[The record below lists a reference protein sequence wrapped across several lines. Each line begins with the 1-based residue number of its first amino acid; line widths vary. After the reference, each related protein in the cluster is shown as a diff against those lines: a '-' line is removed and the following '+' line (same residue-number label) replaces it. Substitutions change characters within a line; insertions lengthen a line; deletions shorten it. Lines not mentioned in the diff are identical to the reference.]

1 MYNRGFKIYF
11 LAAALIIVSL
21 TGCKKWLDTDP
32 PLQVVENTVL
42 STEQGFKEALN
53 GVYLQ
58 MGGKSVY
65 GRDMTF
71 GLMSVLGRSYD
82 TTISPAIANL
92 YYQGARY
99 NFQDPEVKATFN
111 TIWNNLYI
119 SIANVNNLLEN
130 AETMQNVFT
139 GNNYNTTKG
148 EALALRAFL
157 HFDLLRMFAP
167 SPAAAGLNASAIP
180 YVSKIS
186 PYAEPVS
193 TTGVVLDLCIADL
206 KTAESLLSQTD
217 ITTSRLNYWGVKG
230 LLARI
235 YLYKGDLQNAQV
247 YALSV
252 INSNKFPLYTGTS
265 TTDWMFNK
273 EHVFSL
279 YSSLNISTN
288 DYYKSVLNTNPP
300 LGFTV
305 LNQTALYVTGGGATS
320 DLRKGAGGAGA
331 FVDPATGAVN
341 FSISNNN
348 ISPRKCYAT
357 TANLANVL
365 PMIRVTEM
373 YYIAAE
379 CATAALDSLK
389 ATDLLDSVRV
399 HRNLPKYTLPALK
412 RDSLNIEIRKEYQK
426 EFLAEGQMF
435 YFYKR
440 KNLTIASL
448 PFTKVPVVADASY
461 VFIKPE

>member
-1 MYNRGFKIYF
+1 MHNRGFKIYF
-11 LAAALIIVSL
+11 LAVALIVMSL
-21 TGCKKWLDTDP
+21 TGCKKWLDTDH
-32 PLQVVENTVL
+32 PLQVDENTVL
-42 STEQGFKEALN
+42 SNEQGFKEALN

-99 NFQDPEVKATFN
+99 NFQDPELKATFKD
-111 TIWNNLYI
+111 IWNNLYI
-119 SIANVNNLLEN
+119 SIANVNNVLEN
-130 AETMQNVFT
+130 AETRQNVFT
-139 GNNYNTTKG
+139 GNNYNTIKG

-186 PYAEPVS
+186 PYAEPAS
-193 TTGVVLDLCIADL
+193 TTGAFLDLCIADL

-217 ITTSRLNYWGVKG
+217 MTTSRLTHWGVKG

-235 YLYKGDLQNAQV
+235 YLYKGDLQNAQT

-252 INSNKFPLYTGTS
+252 INSNKFPMITAVNS
-265 TTDWMFNK
+265 DWMITK
-273 EHVFSL
+273 EHLFSL
-279 YSSLNISTN
+279 YISLNISTE
-288 DYYKSVLNTNPP
+288 YYKSVLNTTPP
-300 LGFTV
+300 LGFTTQ
-305 LNQTALYVTGGGATS
+305 NQTALFVTGGGATS
-320 DLRKGAGGAGA
+320 DFRRA
-331 FVDPATGAVN
+331 FLDPATATALGN
-341 FSISNNN
+341 TIM
-348 ISPRKCYAT
+348 PRKCYT
-357 TANLANVL
+357 IGNNNANVL

-399 HRNLPKYTLPALK
+399 HRGLPKYTLAALK
-412 RDSLNIEIRKEYQK
+412 RDSLNTEIRKEYQK
-426 EFLAEGQMF
+426 EFLSEGQMF

-440 KNLTIASL
+440 KDLPFASL

>member
-11 LAAALIIVSL
+11 LAVALIVVSL

-32 PLQVVENTVL
+32 PLQVDENTVL
-42 STEQGFKEALN
+42 SNEQGFKDALN

-58 MGGKSVY
+58 TGGKSVY

-99 NFQDPEVKATFN
+99 NFHDPEVKATFN
-111 TIWNNLYI
+111 AIWNNLYI
-119 SIANVNNLLEN
+119 SIANVNNVLEN
-130 AETMQNVFT
+130 AETRQNVFT

-148 EALALRAFL
+148 EALAIRAFL

-167 SPAAAGLNASAIP
+167 SPAAAGLNVPAIP

-186 PYAEPVS
+186 PYAEPTS
-193 TTGVVLDLCIADL
+193 TTGAVLDLCIADL

-252 INSNKFPLYTGTS
+252 INSNKFPMVTGTT

-273 EHVFSL
+273 EHLFSL
-279 YSSLNISTN
+279 YSSLNSSAQN
-288 DYYKSVLNTNPP
+288 YKSVLNTNPP
-300 LGFTV
+300 LGFSV

-320 DLRKGAGGAGA
+320 DLRKG
-331 FVDPATGAVN
+331 
-341 FSISNNN
+341 
-348 ISPRKCYAT
+348 
-357 TANLANVL
+357 
-365 PMIRVTEM
+365 
-373 YYIAAE
+373 
-379 CATAALDSLK
+379 
-389 ATDLLDSVRV
+389 
-399 HRNLPKYTLPALK
+399 
-412 RDSLNIEIRKEYQK
+412 
-426 EFLAEGQMF
+426 
-435 YFYKR
+435 
-440 KNLTIASL
+440 
-448 PFTKVPVVADASY
+448 
-461 VFIKPE
+461 

>member
-1 MYNRGFKIYF
+1 MYNRGFKFYF
-11 LAAALIIVSL
+11 LAAALIVVSL
-21 TGCKKWLDTDP
+21 TGCKKWLDTKP
-32 PLQVVENTVL
+32 PLQVDENTVL

-58 MGGKSVY
+58 MGNVNVY

-82 TTISPAIANL
+82 TTISPAIGSL
-92 YYQGARY
+92 YYQGAQY
-99 NFQDPEVKATFN
+99 NFQDPAVKTAFTN
-111 TIWNNLYI
+111 IWNNLYF
-119 SIANVNNLLEN
+119 SIANLNNVLGN
-130 AETMQNVFT
+130 VDSRQNVFT
-139 GNNYNTTKG
+139 GNNYNTIKG
-148 EALALRAFL
+148 EALGVRAFL
-157 HFDLLRMFAP
+157 HFDLVRMFAP
-167 SPAAAGLNASAIP
+167 SPAAAGLNVPAIP
-180 YVSKIS
+180 YVTKIS
-186 PYAEPVS
+186 PYASPVL
-193 TTGVVLDLCIADL
+193 TTGAILDSCIADL
-206 KTAESLLSQTD
+206 KIAESLLSQTD
-217 ITTSRLNYWGVKG
+217 MTTSRITYWGVKG

-235 YLYKGDLQNAQV
+235 YLYKGDLVNAQA

-252 INSNKFPLYTGTS
+252 INSNKFPMITAVNS
-265 TTDWMFNK
+265 DWMITK

-279 YSSLNISTN
+279 FSSLNASAQN
-288 DYYKSVLNTNPP
+288 YKTVLNTNPP
-300 LGFTV
+300 LGFSA

-320 DLRKGAGGAGA
+320 DFRRA
-331 FVDPATGAVN
+331 FVDPATAVASGN
-341 FSISNNN
+341 TIM
-348 ISPRKCYAT
+348 PRKCYT
-357 TANLANVL
+357 FGNNNANVF

-399 HRNLPKYTLPALK
+399 HRGLPKYILPALK

-426 EFLAEGQMF
+426 EFLSEGQMF

-440 KNLTIASL
+440 KDLPFSSL
-448 PFTKVPVVADASY
+448 PFTKVPVMADASY

>member
-1 MYNRGFKIYF
+1 MYNRGFKKYF

-32 PLQVVENTVL
+32 PLQVDENTVL
-42 STEQGFKEALN
+42 SNEQGFKDALN

-99 NFQDPEVKATFN
+99 NFQDPELKTTFKN
-111 TIWNNLYI
+111 IWESSYI
-119 SIANVNNLLEN
+119 SIANLNNILDN
-130 AETMQNVFT
+130 VETKQNVFT

-167 SPAAAGLNASAIP
+167 SPAAAGLNAPAIP

-186 PYAEPVS
+186 PYAVPVS
-193 TTGVVLDLCIADL
+193 TTGAVLDLCIADL

-217 ITTSRLNYWGVKG
+217 MTTSRLTYWGVKG

-235 YLYKGDLQNAQV
+235 YLYKGDLPNAQT

-252 INSNKFPLYTGTS
+252 INSNKFPMITS
-265 TTDWMFNK
+265 ATLGSNWMFTK
-273 EHVFSL
+273 EHLFSL
-279 YSSLNISTN
+279 YSSFNISL
-288 DYYKSVLNTNPP
+288 DYYKSVLNTTPP
-300 LGFTV
+300 LGFTA
-305 LNQTALYVTGGGATS
+305 LNKTALYVTGGGSTQDFRS
-320 DLRKGAGGAGA
+320 G
-331 FVDPATGAVN
+331 FFDPVTAA
-341 FSISNNN
+341 ISFTNRD

-357 TANLANVL
+357 NTNLANVL

-399 HRNLPKYTLPALK
+399 HRGLLKYTTAALK
-412 RDSLNIEIRKEYQK
+412 TDSLNIEIRKEYQK
-426 EFLAEGQMF
+426 EFLSEGQMF

-440 KNLTIASL
+440 KDLPFSSL

-461 VFIKPE
+461 VFIRPE

>member
-1 MYNRGFKIYF
+1 MYNRGFKFYF
-11 LAAALIIVSL
+11 LATALIIVSS
-21 TGCKKWLDTDP
+21 TGCKKWLDTDT
-32 PLQVVENTVL
+32 PLQVDENTVL
-42 STEQGFKEALN
+42 SNEQGFKEALN

-99 NFQDPEVKATFN
+99 NFQDPEVKTTFKN
-111 TIWNNLYI
+111 IWESSYI
-119 SIANVNNLLEN
+119 SIANLNNILDN
-130 AETMQNVFT
+130 VETRQNVFT
-139 GNNYNTTKG
+139 GNNYNTIKG

-186 PYAEPVS
+186 PYVVPAS
-193 TTGVVLDLCIADL
+193 TTGAVLDLCIADL
-206 KTAESLLSQTD
+206 KTAASLLSQTD
-217 ITTSRLNYWGVKG
+217 MTTSRLTYWGVKG

-235 YLYKGDLQNAQV
+235 YLHKGDLRNAQA

-252 INSNKFPLYTGTS
+252 INSNKFPLINAVNS
-265 TTDWMFNK
+265 DWMITK
-273 EHVFSL
+273 EHLFSL
-279 YSSLNISTN
+279 YSSFNISLE
-288 DYYKSVLNTNPP
+288 YYKSVLNTTPP
-300 LGFTV
+300 LGFTTQ
-305 LNQTALYVTGGGATS
+305 NQTALYVTGGGATS
-320 DLRKGAGGAGA
+320 DFRRA
-331 FVDPATGAVN
+331 FVDPATGTALGN
-341 FSISNNN
+341 T

-357 TANLANVL
+357 STNLANVL

-399 HRNLPKYTLPALK
+399 HRGLPKYTLAALK
-412 RDSLNIEIRKEYQK
+412 TDSLNIEIRKEYQK
-426 EFLAEGQMF
+426 EFLSEGQMF

-440 KNLTIASL
+440 KNLPFSSL